1 MLSVLLHAAH
11 GQVRQDDGQDKIW
24 SSATVDTLWEK
35 DSGVWLYKPNE
46 EACERGLRVN
56 GKSICE
62 GRAKLDEKFNFDRT
76 KQIAFSDC

>member
-1 MLSVLLHAAH
+1 MLSVLLHAAL

-35 DSGVWLYKPNE
+35 DSGVWLIKPNE

-56 GKSICE
+56 GS
-62 GRAKLDEKFNFDRT
+62 GLAAALAFNARRPERLA
-76 KQIAFSDC
+76 Q

>member
-35 DSGVWLYKPNE
+35 DSGVWLIKPNE

-56 GKSICE
+56 VKALAMWRYSLFRLPG
-62 GRAKLDEKFNFDRT
+62 AAAD
-76 KQIAFSDC
+76 

>member
-35 DSGVWLYKPNE
+35 DSGVWLIKPNE

-56 GKSICE
+56 GFALGVVADLE
-62 GRAKLDEKFNFDRT
+62 ALTFNLALNFT
-76 KQIAFSDC
+76 

>member
-35 DSGVWLYKPNE
+35 DSGVWLIKPNE

-56 GKSICE
+56 VLPLCE
-62 GRAKLDEKFNFDRT
+62 GGDF
-76 KQIAFSDC
+76 

>member
-1 MLSVLLHAAH
+1 M
-11 GQVRQDDGQDKIW
+11 GKCGKTTGEDKIW

-56 GKSICE
+56 GKGLCEVRATAAGSGEEDETLAKTFSI
-62 GRAKLDEKFNFDRT
+62 F
-76 KQIAFSDC
+76 

>member
-56 GKSICE
+56 VLALGAVAEFGAQNCQYT
-62 GRAKLDEKFNFDRT
+62 T
-76 KQIAFSDC
+76 KVDAR